1 MTADK
6 PSTKLSAKQKKHLL
20 GWGTV
25 FLSYSLLGF
34 LAAPSLVT
42 KFAKDYVAETL
53 HLELDI
59 KKVEINPLM
68 LAIKIEGLRIKQPQG
83 ELLVSAEH
91 LYAKPRPR

>member
-6 PSTKLSAKQKKHLL
+6 PSIKLSPKQKKHLL
-20 GWGTV
+20 GWGSV

-34 LAAPSLVT
+34 LVAPSLVT

-59 KKVEINPLM
+59 KKIEINPLT
-68 LAIKIEGLRIKQPQG
+68 LAIKVEGLRINQTQG
-83 ELLVSAEH
+83 EV
-91 LYAKPRPR
+91 